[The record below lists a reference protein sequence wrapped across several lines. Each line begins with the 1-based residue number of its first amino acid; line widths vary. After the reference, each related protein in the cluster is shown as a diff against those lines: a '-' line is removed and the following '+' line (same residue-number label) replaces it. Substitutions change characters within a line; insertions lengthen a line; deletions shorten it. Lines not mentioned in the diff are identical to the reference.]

1 MEKNLLSIKDLSRLE
16 INQVLDLAALDE
28 PQHTANKPLLNKNVA
43 MLFEKPSLR
52 TKISFDIAIHQL
64 GGHAIYFGQ
73 DEVGLGTRES
83 VEDIAKVLDR
93 YVDVIIARVFS
104 HDSLERM
111 AEVASAPII
120 NALSDREHPCQTLA
134 DLLTIRTHIGQL
146 EGVKVAFVGDSNNV
160 ARSLALGCA
169 LVGAPFTLV
178 APEEYQFTANDT
190 LEIDKIYSD
199 NEYPFSIKML
209 SDPVAGVS
217 GADVVYTDVWT
228 SMGQESESALRR
240 ASFQNYQVNDKLM
253 VHAAPEAIFMHD
265 LPAHYGEEL
274 AAGMLDHKQSVVFD
288 QAENRL
294 HAQKAALKLLFITG

>member
-1 MEKNLLSIKDLSRLE
+1 MGKNLLSIKDLNHFE
-16 INQVLDLAALDE
+16 INQVLDLATCSDS
-28 PQHTANKPLLNKNVA
+28 QHATNQPLQNKNAA

-73 DEVGLGTRES
+73 DEIGLGARES
-83 VEDIAKVLDR
+83 VEDIAKVLER
-93 YVDVIIARVFS
+93 YVDIIIARVFS

-111 AEVASAPII
+111 AEVTSAPVI
-120 NALSDREHPCQTLA
+120 NALSDREHPCQALA
-134 DLLTIRTHIGQL
+134 DLLTIRTHVGRL

-169 LVGAPFTLV
+169 IMGAPFTLV
-178 APEEYQFTANDT
+178 APKGYQFTANDV

-199 NEYPFSIKML
+199 NGHPFSIKMI
-209 SDPVAGVS
+209 SEPVAGVT

-228 SMGQESESALRR
+228 SMGQESESELRR
-240 ASFQNYQVNDKLM
+240 ASFQNYQVNNELM
-253 VHAAPEAIFMHD
+253 ANAAPGAIFMHD
-265 LPAHYGEEL
+265 LPARYGEEI
-274 AAGMLDHKQSVVFD
+274 ATGMLDHKQSVVFD

-294 HAQKAALKLLFITG
+294 HAQKAALRLLFADG